1 VEATPTGS
9 EKVIPL
15 FMFQRGI
22 RRGLPKHIK
31 CATHPQDLGL
41 NQTPLGI
48 QELLLDLNEK
58 RQ

>member
-1 VEATPTGS
+1 
-9 EKVIPL
+9 
-15 FMFQRGI
+15 MFQRGI